1 MIKKC
6 CKMEVSFMCTRRE
19 LDDILTRIVKIY
31 YDVYGEH
38 IVKVI
43 LYGSYS
49 RGDFREDSDV
59 DIVAIVDGDRENL
72 QGKLKRVW
80 NVSSNLELEYD
91 TIISPTV
98 IPYKEFMQYK
108 NVLPY
113 YKNIANEGVVISAGK

>member
-1 MIKKC
+1 
-6 CKMEVSFMCTRRE
+6 MCTRRE

-108 NVLPY
+108 NILPY